1 MDAVKTFNH
10 ELSSIYDGKPP
21 VSKAKMTA
29 VTKAALK
36 ALKFYKHVVQ
46 SVEKFIQKCRPE
58 YKVPGLYVVDSIV
71 RQSRHQFGQEKDVF
85 GPRFIKN
92 IGVTF
97 THIFKCVEADR
108 ARVIKVL
115 NLWQKNSIFPA
126 NIISC
131 LVDMANPDGFAKKKA
146 LAACQVASAA
156 FLESRATAGKGA
168 SQDKKPSI
176 KKEKEEKAKARKEK
190 SAKENVASADNAVLT
205 GIDPALLNQV
215 QALTS
220 QLLGNKGAERTKG
233 AANQPPASSPSVG
246 PALGSVHVPP
256 PPGAASKSTAM
267 AAPTPQQ
274 PPVALQPQPP
284 PARSSPHKKASAVA
298 KETKPLFNK
307 KLLDFDYGDDDEEEE
322 PSMEVEMGEVSEDD
336 PGSYGG
342 LWRDRNE

>member
-131 LVDMANPDGFAKKKA
+131 LVDMANPDGAAKKKA

-156 FLESRATAGKGA
+156 FLESRTAAAATRGEN
-168 SQDKKPSI
+168 KKPSAS

-190 SAKENVASADNAVLT
+190 SSKENVAADSAVLT

-215 QALTS
+215 QALTP
-220 QLLGNKGAERTKG
+220 QLLGNK
-233 AANQPPASSPSVG
+233 
-246 PALGSVHVPP
+246 
-256 PPGAASKSTAM
+256 
-267 AAPTPQQ
+267 
-274 PPVALQPQPP
+274 
-284 PARSSPHKKASAVA
+284 
-298 KETKPLFNK
+298 
-307 KLLDFDYGDDDEEEE
+307 
-322 PSMEVEMGEVSEDD
+322 
-336 PGSYGG
+336 
-342 LWRDRNE
+342 